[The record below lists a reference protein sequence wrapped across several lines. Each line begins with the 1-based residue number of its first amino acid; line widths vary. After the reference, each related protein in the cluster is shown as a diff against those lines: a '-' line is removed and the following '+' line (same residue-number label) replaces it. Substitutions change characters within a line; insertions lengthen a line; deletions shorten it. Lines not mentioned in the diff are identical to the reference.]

1 PTLAGIE
8 EALDLLVD
16 ASDDLHLPVLVHRAG
31 DGERLLDRE
40 PRDRRQQ
47 RARLGD
53 GSAVAFDAGVGLLED
68 EGRMDRQR
76 RLLRVA
82 RAEIRRKDQH
92 AFRMDRAAELDLA
105 LDVDDLAVAD
115 PHVGRDA
122 GRLAELKAAQAEH
135 RKAVDLTDLRA
146 RSVDQEIVALDFF
159 LKLFAQTID
168 TPRLRVDGFLHVPAL
183 DDGCAFALCPEARL
197 AHEVRDVAIP
207 RREFLRIADQARR
220 MLDHAGDRI
229 GAQRQELVAAREG
242 RDQPAV
248 ELGALAV
255 AVDAV
260 LEIGRD
266 LEQIGEVRVELAEQ
280 VIRQPLADQHDLEVE
295 RHRLGL
301 ERDGRDEA
309 QQLERRLDA
318 DLAGEER
325 ALQRGPREL
334 LGQQAFR
341 VEHQISAVRAMKRAW
356 ADHREVRD
364 ERAELSGVLDAADE
378 IREARVLLVDDR
390 RGSAVGVI
398 DDDVDLVAPQALRG

>member
-1 PTLAGIE
+1 RRADRRTSAARRRAGSGKRRATSAFRPRPTTRSGCARRAARCSRSLFVVLLDLRLALAAFALAHFLRHGLALLRELLEALLDAIVHASAREAAARIALAGRDAGEEGDRLVDRRDRIHVEPILPHGLDDVLAQHQVLHVVLRDQHALLAGESPTLAGIE

-159 LKLFAQTID
+159 LKLFAQTI
-168 TPRLRVDGFLHVPAL
+168 H
-183 DDGCAFALCPEARL
+183 
-197 AHEVRDVAIP
+197 
-207 RREFLRIADQARR
+207 
-220 MLDHAGDRI
+220 
-229 GAQRQELVAAREG
+229 
-242 RDQPAV
+242 
-248 ELGALAV
+248 
-255 AVDAV
+255 
-260 LEIGRD
+260 
-266 LEQIGEVRVELAEQ
+266 
-280 VIRQPLADQHDLEVE
+280 
-295 RHRLGL
+295 
-301 ERDGRDEA
+301 
-309 QQLERRLDA
+309 
-318 DLAGEER
+318 
-325 ALQRGPREL
+325 
-334 LGQQAFR
+334 
-341 VEHQISAVRAMKRAW
+341 
-356 ADHREVRD
+356 
-364 ERAELSGVLDAADE
+364 
-378 IREARVLLVDDR
+378 
-390 RGSAVGVI
+390 
-398 DDDVDLVAPQALRG
+398 